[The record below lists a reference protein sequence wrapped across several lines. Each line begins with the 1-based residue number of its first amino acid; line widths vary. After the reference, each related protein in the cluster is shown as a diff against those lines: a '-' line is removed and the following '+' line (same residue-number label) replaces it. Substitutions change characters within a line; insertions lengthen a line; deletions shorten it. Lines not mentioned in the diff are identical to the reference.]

1 MAATHTVVFG
11 GHFCPPQKWLRI
23 KSWGLCL
30 FQIWCERFSLL
41 YCEYKFGKNFYK
53 NTTLTKNAKRPI
65 FSTPH
70 HSSHSRKRITM
81 HWSRQIR
88 FLDRSTVL
96 IHLFPNFRTKLS
108 LAQNSDQCIILL
120 AGHIWSDY
128 VHILAILVISAGQQ
142 YLNSITANGFCWS
155 EA

>member
-1 MAATHTVVFG
+1 MSFSDLVWKIFFTLLWIQVGEEHL
-11 GHFCPPQKWLRI
+11 QKYDAD
-23 KSWGLCL
+23 
-30 FQIWCERFSLL
+30 QERKEA
-41 YCEYKFGKNFYK
+41 Y
-53 NTTLTKNAKRPI
+53 

-96 IHLFPNFRTKLS
+96 IHLCPNLRTKLS
-108 LAQNSDQCIILL
+108 LAQNSDQCTILL

-142 YLNSITANGFCWS
+142 YLKEYLPMDFVDQRRNLRFTATTLCIRVWHCY
-155 EA
+155 